1 MKAKVYLFYSLTKR
15 AFVQVTAQKQKA
27 REIICKKKI
36 LNENLQL
43 EEITILRTTN
53 SQQQSIEMTYPE
65 IF

>member
-1 MKAKVYLFYSLTKR
+1 MKNKVYSFCSLKKG
-15 AFVQVTAQKQKA
+15 AFIHVIAKNKKHVKLYA
-27 REIICKKKI
+27 KKI

-43 EEITILRTTN
+43 EEITILRTAN